1 MTFAAS
7 WLALSLPPPHPPSK
21 IAEIRQGLRHLLNLL
36 KQSLMRKDLTTTI
49 HRYAFTILTRN
60 LVKSMGT

>member
-21 IAEIRQGLRHLLNLL
+21 IAEIRQGLRHLLNPL

-49 HRYAFTILTRN
+49 HR
-60 LVKSMGT
+60 